1 MTYLGL
7 EDSVLLPKMVHDS
20 KDAQGPCEAQQVGQD
35 PESAA
40 EDQASPKGVAECPP
54 DGPGTLRTMRVF
66 LLPRET
72 HVQVR
77 EGPDIP
83 GSPRLLLPGETQVPC
98 LLRTG
103 KLQEKMEPL
112 GWVGPIRVN
121 MIQIGKLRPEDRSSH
136 RAAQGPCDGHGMLM
150 REWHMPH
157 SFVTACCHNCLSVS
171 PLFWDRG
178 SKGALGRESDQLCH
192 LPAVGL
198 L

>member
-54 DGPGTLRTMRVF
+54 DGPGTLRTMRVL

-77 EGPDIP
+77 EGPNIP

-103 KLQEKMEPL
+103 KLQEKNGTARL
-112 GWVGPIRVN
+112 GGPYPC
-121 MIQIGKLRPEDRSSH
+121 QHDTDRETEARRSIKS
-136 RAAQGPCDGHGMLM
+136 
-150 REWHMPH
+150 
-157 SFVTACCHNCLSVS
+157 LSCS
-171 PLFWDRG
+171 G
-178 SKGALGRESDQLCH
+178 TM
-192 LPAVGL
+192 
-198 L
+198 